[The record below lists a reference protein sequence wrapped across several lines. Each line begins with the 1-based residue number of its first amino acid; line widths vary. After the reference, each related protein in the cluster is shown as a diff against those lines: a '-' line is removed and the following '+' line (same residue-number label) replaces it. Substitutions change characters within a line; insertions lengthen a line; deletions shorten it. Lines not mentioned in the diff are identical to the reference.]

1 MFAYTQYLEDSESF
15 KSIILH
21 FMNVN
26 QWTENDKAYYTWLV
40 NIEPGGKMFTNNNT
54 S

>member
-1 MFAYTQYLEDSESF
+1 MLF
-15 KSIILH
+15 

-40 NIEPGGKMFTNNNT
+40 NIEPGGKMFTNNDTSLDSPAENT
-54 S
+54 KN